1 MIGRVLLIAAATVAL
16 LSPSS
21 ASADIGSIANSVRT
35 ELIALVGPAIF
46 IAIIWFGILILTKR
60 ASLLAFFIL
69 VIGAV
74 MLRSGGFL

>member
-1 MIGRVLLIAAATVAL
+1 MTRRAPLIVFVILATLA
-16 LSPSS
+16 PGS
-21 ASADIGSIANSVRT
+21 ASADMGSIANSVRT
-35 ELIALVGPAIF
+35 ELVALVGPAIL

-74 MLRSGGFL
+74 MLRSGGFF